1 MTGSGDGRV
10 VAPDRAA
17 SGALLQDAGLPQDA
31 AALALVGEYLQ
42 RTKRAR
48 RLGLVAGLI
57 VFLIVGSQGT
67 THLPW
72 VLLWCWLVTCWAYCS
87 ASSVPLAVA
96 AARSGW
102 RLCSR
107 GRRRRCCR
115 PGPIGRRGRPSCR
128 RPVHPLLLLGSHPQ
142 GVTSYHDPSASCSA
156 LAEWPSAQVLWAVAC
171 AALVGLGVC
180 QLTVRRLVRM
190 RYPAEDEDLA
200 RVDLLLRGV
209 SARAVVG
216 GATSLGLA
224 LISGTGYLIGVGLHS
239 WVCPP
244 SGRLAPVYPFAPGL
258 DVWLQPAEL
267 LVLMVSLLIWAV
279 SRRRVD
285 HRLRRGAS
293 RWL

>member
-1 MTGSGDGRV
+1 M
-10 VAPDRAA
+10 
-17 SGALLQDAGLPQDA
+17 
-31 AALALVGEYLQ
+31 
-42 RTKRAR
+42 
-48 RLGLVAGLI
+48 AGLI
-57 VFLIVGSQGT
+57 VFFIVGSQG
-67 THLPW
+67 HNPFALGVAVVLVGYLLG
-72 VLLWCWLVTCWAYCS
+72 VLLGELS
-87 ASSVPLAVA
+87 AP
-96 AARSGW
+96 
-102 RLCSR
+102 
-107 GRRRRCCR
+107 RRRRGTVR
-115 PGPIGRRGRPSCR
+115 LASLQRREKTSLL
-128 RPVHPLLLLGSHPQ
+128 PVWAYWAPWVTLLPAAGAPLLLLGSHPQ
-142 GVTSYHDPSASCSA
+142 GATSYHDPSASCSA
-156 LAEWPSAQVLWAVAC
+156 LAQWPSAQVLWAVAC

-239 WVCPP
+239 WVCAP
-244 SGRLAPVYPFAPGL
+244 SGHGEPVYPFGPGL

-267 LVLMVSLLIWAV
+267 LVLMVSLLIWSV

-285 HRLRRGAS
+285 PRLRRGAS

>member
-1 MTGSGDGRV
+1 MTGSGDSRV

-17 SGALLQDAGLPQDA
+17 SGALLQDASLPQGA

-48 RLGLVAGLI
+48 RWGLVAGLI
-57 VFLIVGSQGT
+57 VFFIVGSQGT
-67 THLPW
+67 NPFALGVAVVLVGYLLG
-72 VLLWCWLVTCWAYCS
+72 VLLGELS
-87 ASSVPLAVA
+87 AP
-96 AARSGW
+96 
-102 RLCSR
+102 
-107 GRRRRCCR
+107 RRRRGTVR
-115 PGPIGRRGRPSCR
+115 LASLQPREKASLLPAWAYWAPWAALLPAAGA
-128 RPVHPLLLLGSHPQ
+128 PLLLLGSHPQ

-180 QLTVRRLVRM
+180 QLTVRRLVQM

-244 SGRLAPVYPFAPGL
+244 SGRLAPVYPFGPGL

-267 LVLMVSLLIWAV
+267 LVLMVSLLIWSV

-285 HRLRRGAS
+285 PRLRRGAS